1 MDGISMS
8 VQLVDNTSS
17 VLLSMQQNVQGLIR
31 RFDDL
36 NDRLSAPLNLPDTS
50 EPLPEV
56 DVPNVPGTEKV
67 DNLTGSLMKLAAAY
81 LTVQGASKV
90 IELADQFSQTTAR
103 IDAMNDGLQ
112 TTGELSEMIYQSAQ
126 RARGSYGDMADVV
139 ARFGNNARDAFSSSA
154 EVVEFAELVQKQ
166 MVIAGA
172 GTQEAANAMTQLSQ
186 ALGSGVL
193 RGDELNSIFE
203 QAPNLIRTIADDL
216 DVPIAR
222 IRQMASEGQL
232 TADVVKNAIL
242 NSADEI
248 NASFEAMP
256 TTWGQVWQGF
266 ENGALM
272 SFAPVFNQIEL
283 LANNPGI
290 QMFID
295 GVSESLSVLAG
306 ISANTLGGMNDML
319 TFVAQNWSVISPLI
333 AGVTAALTA
342 YVAVLA
348 IYNASQAISN
358 GIMGAAAFMDS
369 VKAAS
374 TMMATGSTFAAT
386 VAQHGFNA
394 ALLACPITWIVLG
407 VIALVSVL
415 FSVCQAFANAEG
427 GASSAFG
434 VMAGGVM
441 VVIGFFGELW
451 EAAVSIFSGIW
462 AMVQAVANNIS
473 VAFSVAVA
481 GAESVFWNLLA
492 TAMSVISQIASALS
506 KLPFVEFDAAGLSA
520 AADNYVS
527 KASAAA
533 NRTEGA
539 EYQDVGAAFTNAM
552 QNSDAFKGDWIG
564 KNYEKGSTWGDKVS
578 DSVSNGFKDFTN
590 SFKIADASEMMNGYG
605 AGATYGKTN
614 AMGALSDIAG
624 SAGAGA
630 GSLGKIADS
639 VKEIENSVDIT
650 SENLKYLRTIAE
662 RDAVN
667 RYTLAS
673 VNVDMSGMKNE
684 IKNGGDFQGF
694 IRELTGAVDEAVHRI
709 TEGVH
714 A

>member
-1 MDGISMS
+1 MS

-17 VLLSMQQNVQGLIR
+17 VLLSMQQNVQGLIQ
-31 RFDDL
+31 RFDYL
-36 NDRLSAPLNLPDTS
+36 NAKLSMPLELPSTDGSLPDVE
-50 EPLPEV
+50 EPDIPEPAKA
-56 DVPNVPGTEKV
+56 DR
-67 DNLTGSLMKLAAAY
+67 LTGSLLKLAAAY
-81 LTVQGASKV
+81 MTLQSVGSV
-90 IELADQFSQTTAR
+90 IRMADQFSQTTAR

-112 TTGELSEMIYQSAQ
+112 TTGELSELIYSAAQ

-172 GTQEAANAMTQLSQ
+172 GTQEASNAMTQLSQ

-216 DVPIAR
+216 NVPIAS

-256 TTWGQVWQGF
+256 VTWGQVWQMF
-266 ENGALM
+266 QNDALRA
-272 SFAPVFNQIEL
+272 FAPVFYQVER
-283 LANNPGI
+283 LANNPAI
-290 QMFID
+290 QMFIAS
-295 GVSESLSVLAG
+295 VANNLSILAG
-306 ISANTLGGMNDML
+306 ISATTLGGMNGML

-333 AGVTAALTA
+333 AGVTAALAA

-374 TMMATGSTFAAT
+374 TMVATGSTFAAT

-394 ALLACPITWIVLG
+394 ALLACPITWIVLA
-407 VIALVSVL
+407 VIGLIAAL
-415 FSVCQAFANAEG
+415 FAICQAFANAEG

-434 VMAGGVM
+434 VMSGGVM

-451 EAAVSIFSGIW
+451 EAVVSIFSGIW
-462 AMVQAVANNIS
+462 AMIQAVAGNIS
-473 VAFSVAVA
+473 VAFGVAIA

-506 KLPFVEFDAAGLSA
+506 KLPFVEFDAAGLGA
-520 AADNYVS
+520 AADDYVS

-533 NRTEGA
+533 NRASGA
-539 EYQDVGAAFTNAM
+539 EYQDVGAAFTSVM
-552 QNSDAFKGDWIG
+552 QGSDAFKGDWVG
-564 KNYEKGSTWGDKVS
+564 KNFDKGAAWGDQVS
-578 DSVSNGFKDFTN
+578 SDVSNGLDNFMN
-590 SFKIADASEMMNGYG
+590 SFKVTDAGEMMNGYG
-605 AGATYGKTN
+605 AGATYGGSDSF
-614 AMGALSDIAG
+614 GALSDIAG

-639 VKEIENSVDIT
+639 VKNIENSVDVT
-650 SENLKYLRTIAE
+650 SENLKYMRTIAE

-684 IKNGGDFQGF
+684 IKNGTDFDGF
-694 IRELTGAVDEAVHRI
+694 IKDLTTAVDEAVHRI

-714 A
+714 T